1 MQILSGSRL
10 DIEKAAQALREGLLV
25 AFPTETVYGLGADAR
40 NPHALARVFE
50 AKRRPAFDPL
60 IIHLAR
66 REELEQVAKV
76 RALPES
82 RRALVAVLAENLW
95 PGPLTLVLPKQDW
108 VPDLATS
115 GLPTVAVR
123 VPSHPVAQALLQT
136 AGIPVAAPSAN
147 PFGYLSPTC
156 VAHVASQ
163 LRERVDYIIDGGPCT
178 VGVESTILDMT
189 GDVPLI
195 LRPGGTPQEKIEALI
210 GPVAVLDRTSTRPS
224 APGQLPSHYA
234 PRAELVLYDPGQ
246 IPSLAELVGA
256 YLGTAD
262 QPAGTAGTHRRE
274 DAQAPAEVFA
284 SPAAHAPG
292 MAAAIET
299 NPAKTSALFDGSP
312 HQRRTLWGF
321 LFFDTPSRDAWYDRS
336 GLWPGPDRGESEWL
350 TAGQDLSCVIQVLSP
365 HSDVVEGAANLFRVL
380 HHFDERRVSCI
391 FVERVPNRG
400 VGVAVNDRLFKA
412 RGAAKKGK
420 MEI

>member
-1 MQILSGSRL
+1 MQILSGSPG
-10 DIEKAAQALREGLLV
+10 DIEKAAGALREGLLV

-66 REELEQVAKV
+66 REELEQVANV
-76 RALPES
+76 GALPES

-123 VPSHPVAQALLQT
+123 VPSHPVAQALLQV

-156 VAHVASQ
+156 AAHVASQ
-163 LRERVDYIIDGGPCT
+163 LGERVDYIIDGGPCT
-178 VGVESTILDMT
+178 VGVESTVLDMT
-189 GDVPLI
+189 GDVPRI

-210 GPVAVLDRTSTRPS
+210 GPVAVVDRTNARPT

-234 PRAELVLYDPGQ
+234 PRAELILYDPGQ
-246 IPSLAELVGA
+246 IPPLAELVGA
-256 YLGTAD
+256 YLGTTG
-262 QPAGTAGTHRRE
+262 QPDAAAGTHRQE
-274 DAQAPAEVFA
+274 DAQVSSEELAFL
-284 SPAAHAPG
+284 AAHATET
-292 MAAAIET
+292 AAAIET
-299 NPAKTSALFDGSP
+299 KPANVSAPFGGSLL
-312 HQRRTLWGF
+312 QRPIRWGF

-336 GLWPGPDRGESEWL
+336 GLRPGRAQGESEWL
-350 TAGQDLSCVIQVLSP
+350 TAGQELSCVIQVLSP
-365 HSDVVEGAANLFRVL
+365 HSDVVEGAANLFMML
-380 HHFDERRVSCI
+380 HHFDEWGVSCI
-391 FVERVPNRG
+391 FAERVPNRG

-412 RGAAKKGK
+412 RGAAKSGRR
-420 MEI
+420 E